1 MTFTEGQLI
10 TAPFL
15 PGPARIKKVEQ
26 RSAFYRLE
34 VVLEDTGE
42 YRPLRL
48 SAEQVAQISLVE
60 RDPLAMSG
68 DPEEFFL
75 LVEANRIRLAHQF
88 DPLLAVSVS
97 QVDPLPHQI
106 EAVYHYALDLP
117 RIRFLIADDP
127 GAGKTVMAGLIL
139 KEMQYR
145 RLAQRV
151 LIVAP
156 GHLKY
161 QWQREMKEKFNTAF
175 RLIDRSAFHAA
186 WGENVWEEHPHAIT
200 SIDFLKQDDIKAT
213 LNSAH
218 WDLIIVDEAHKMSA
232 YAYETRDRV
241 KIDKTKRYQVGEVLS
256 RQSDHL
262 LFLTATPHRGDEENF
277 RLFLDLLRPGF
288 FAKPELLHES
298 VERQDNPLFVR
309 RLKEDMKT
317 FDGRDIFPPRH
328 VQTLS
333 FQMTDAEMRLY
344 NEVTSYVKN
353 YFDQARE
360 NRNIAFAMI
369 ILQRRLTSSVHAILS
384 SLQRRRDRLEE
395 LLRLPEKIRGNEKYE
410 GLKAISEEDLE
421 DMAEE
426 ERWEIEERLEH
437 LTIARNIEDVRR
449 EIEQLDGLIE
459 QAKVVRAQEIE
470 SKLVAL
476 RDEVLATLDGRKL
489 LVFTEHKDTLW
500 YLAGDGQ
507 QGRPYGKLREWGYS
521 VNVIH
526 GGMSLDARI
535 EAERVF
541 RNETQIMVAT
551 EAAGEGINLQ
561 FCSLMVNY
569 DIPWNPNRLEQRM
582 GRIHRYGQDREVYI
596 WNMVSKDTREGQ
608 ILDRLFMKLKLMQKA
623 LGTDRVF
630 DIIGEVIP
638 GSNLSE
644 LLKDAIFNQ
653 RSMEDIE
660 GQIEAVDEGYM
671 RETME
676 RLFLTGLATRF
687 IDYTG
692 LQRETLV
699 AKENRLVPEYVQDFF
714 LRGFSHLG
722 GRYTALEDETS
733 PKGYRIDSVPFE
745 LRQWS
750 EDYNFRTN
758 YGKVYREYRRITFD
772 KTVARYDSSY
782 EYVAPGHP
790 LLEALNE
797 TILAQFRQNEA
808 QHTVFTDPI
817 GERVPL
823 RGALWF
829 VEGVVRDG
837 TGRAAGRRVFALLQ
851 RPTGEV
857 ERVNPAVLW
866 DLDPAPDTDI
876 PKDVATLLGDRDA
889 LEDYVIEHVLFPY
902 RQEMADRR
910 QHDAE
915 IKERYGLRSLA
926 YLIQES
932 NQKLLD
938 YELRESA
945 GENMEMAL
953 LNERRRLEQLQE
965 RHDALQRE
973 IRLEQN
979 LTVDEPRILGV
990 AAVLPQLAPSPAETL
1005 EPAVEGPAVTYA
1017 IDDGG
1022 KPANEERSLYGLD
1035 RGDGSR
1041 DEAGEGDRTKEPDRE
1056 EDLLHRNEE
1065 IERVGM
1071 RVAREYEEAQGC
1083 NVEDVSAEKHGGFDL
1098 RSIRFDDTGML
1109 EGIRYIEVKAR
1120 ARSGKIR
1127 LTANEWKK
1135 ARHFGAGY
1143 WIYVVTEAAT
1153 AQPQLTRIHNPAA
1166 RFTEG
1171 EDIFATGF
1179 EIQEEDWRRQA
1190 EVQTSGQWGA
1200 NEQR

>member
-1 MTFTEGQLI
+1 MPLTEGQLI

-26 RSAFYRLE
+26 RAAFVRLE
-34 VVLEDTGE
+34 VVLEESGE

-48 SAEQVAQISLVE
+48 SAEQVAQVTLVQ
-60 RDPLAMSG
+60 RDPLAAGG
-68 DPEEFFL
+68 DPEQFFL

-161 QWQREMKEKFNTAF
+161 QWQRELKEKFNSAF

-186 WGENVWEEHPHAIT
+186 WGENVWEEHPQAIT

-218 WDLIIVDEAHKMSA
+218 WDLVIVDEAHKMSA

-241 KIDKTKRYQVGEVLS
+241 KIDKTRRYQVGEVLS

-328 VQTLS
+328 VQTIA
-333 FQMTDAEMRLY
+333 FRMTDAEVDLY
-344 NEVTSYVKN
+344 NAVTSYVKN
-353 YFDQARE
+353 YFDQAKE

-384 SLQRRRDRLEE
+384 SLQRRRDRLQE
-395 LLRLPEKIRGNEKYE
+395 LLRLPDKIRGNEKYE

-421 DMAEE
+421 DMSEE

-437 LTIARNIEDVRR
+437 LTIARNIEDVHR
-449 EIEQLDGLIE
+449 EIEQLDDLIA
-459 QAKVVRAQEIE
+459 QAQAVRAQEIE

-476 RDEVLATLDGRKL
+476 RDEVLTTLDGRKL
-489 LVFTEHKDTLW
+489 LIFTEHKDTLW

-541 RNETQIMVAT
+541 RNDAQIMVAT

-582 GRIHRYGQDREVYI
+582 GRIHRYGQDREVFI

-608 ILDRLFMKLKLMQKA
+608 ILDRLFMKLQLMQKS

-638 GSNLSE
+638 GANLSD

-653 RSMEDIE
+653 RRMEDIE
-660 GQIEAVDEGYM
+660 EKIESVDEAYM
-671 RETME
+671 RQTMD
-676 RLFLTGLATRF
+676 RLFLTSLATRF
-687 IDYTG
+687 IDYTT
-692 LQRETLV
+692 LQRETL
-699 AKENRLVPEYVQDFF
+699 AARENRLVPEYVQDFF
-714 LRGFSHLG
+714 LRAFSHLG
-722 GRYTALEDETS
+722 GRYTPLENAPS
-733 PKGYRIDSVPFE
+733 PKGFRIDGVPFE

-750 EDYNFRTN
+750 DDYNFRTN
-758 YGKVYREYRRITFD
+758 YGRVYREYRRVTFD
-772 KTVARYDSSY
+772 KAVARHDSSY

-797 TILAQFRQNEA
+797 TILSQFSHNETR
-808 QHTVFTDPI
+808 HVVFTDPA
-817 GERVPL
+817 GERPPL
-823 RGALWF
+823 RGLLWF

-837 TGRAAGRRVFALLQ
+837 AGRAAGRRIFALHQHADLRQ
-851 RPTGEV
+851 HADGHIET
-857 ERVNPAVLW
+857 VNPAVLW
-866 DLDPAPDTDI
+866 DLDPAPGADI
-876 PKDVATLLGDRDA
+876 PPDIAALLDARDA
-889 LEDYVIEHVLFPY
+889 LEDYAIEHVLFPY
-902 RQEMADRR
+902 RREMTERR
-910 QHDAE
+910 RHDAE

-938 YELRESA
+938 YEVRESA
-945 GENMEMAL
+945 GENMEMPL

-990 AAVLPQLAPSPAETL
+990 AAVLPAVNVGQDGILSEPQSDSTVQGQNTILSYEIDAVGQPANDEKAPYRT
-1005 EPAVEGPAVTYA
+1005 
-1017 IDDGG
+1017 IDDDQ
-1022 KPANEERSLYGLD
+1022 PPP
-1035 RGDGSR
+1035 
-1041 DEAGEGDRTKEPDRE
+1041 DEDVMR
-1056 EDLLHRNEE
+1056 RNEE
-1065 IERVGM
+1065 IEIAGM
-1071 RVAREYEEAQGC
+1071 RVARKYEEARGW

-1098 RSIRFDDTGML
+1098 RSICFDESGKL
-1109 EGIRYIEVKAR
+1109 VGIRYIEVKAR

-1135 ARHFGAGY
+1135 ARHFGDGY
-1143 WIYVVTEAAT
+1143 WLYVVTEAAT
-1153 AQPQLTRIHNPAA
+1153 DQPQLTRIHNPAA
-1166 RFTEG
+1166 RFMEDK
-1171 EDIFATGF
+1171 DIFATGF
-1179 EIQEEDWRRQA
+1179 EIQEETW
-1190 EVQTSGQWGA
+1190 
-1200 NEQR
+1200 QREGEATDT